1 MYKALIHNNITSS
14 EGKSESK
21 NVNDGV
27 MARSRLVFYAIG
39 NASKEIWRGGRQVVA
54 VDLWQQGVIELL
66 MAQQMEMEGS
76 P

>member
-1 MYKALIHNNITSS
+1 MLTTVWWRDHDS
-14 EGKSESK
+14 
-21 NVNDGV
+21 
-27 MARSRLVFYAIG
+27 FY
-39 NASKEIWRGGRQVVA
+39 QVVA

>member
-1 MYKALIHNNITSS
+1 MRGS
-14 EGKSESK
+14 
-21 NVNDGV
+21 GV
-27 MARSRLVFYAIG
+27 V
-39 NASKEIWRGGRQVVA
+39 ASPHVVA